1 MKRLL
6 AGILVCML
14 MVTGGAAL
22 AQDAPTEITFFMT
35 FIPNVQFS
43 PVYVGIDKGYFS
55 ERGIALTIEHG
66 DEPVGV
72 DLIAAGQRQFGLI
85 SGEQV
90 IAARANGRPVVS
102 VYEWFQQYPVGIVY
116 PDGAGI
122 STVSDLAGRNVGI
135 PGRFGASYSGLVALL
150 TASGMAESDIALE
163 EIGFNAPEV
172 FCLGG
177 VEASVVYI
185 NNEPI
190 QIQHRADQGE
200 CAGITSVSV
209 FPVSAAVD
217 MVSNGVVTNEQTIAE
232 QPELVSAMVAGFDAG
247 LASVIRNPA
256 EAFLISANYVDNL
269 LTDPALRGV
278 LEAEAEERDAMLEMT
293 PGIDAEEI
301 AAQNAAMLA
310 RLQEQFPAD
319 ALTQMEVLLATITL
333 WRADRLGLADEVS
346 WSATQDILI
355 QMGFVQDA
363 VDVTAAFTNDFLPA
377 AE

>member
-6 AGILVCML
+6 VCAMLVML
-14 MVTGGAAL
+14 MVTGGAVM
-22 AQDAPTEITFFMT
+22 AQETPTEITFFMT

-43 PVYVGIDKGYFS
+43 PVYVGIDKGYFA
-55 ERGIALTIEHG
+55 ERGINLTIEHG

-90 IAARANGRPVVS
+90 IAARANDRPVVS

-116 PDGAGI
+116 PDDAGI
-122 STVSDLAGRNVGI
+122 SAVSDLAGRNVGI

-150 TASGMAESDIALE
+150 TASGMTESDIALE

-200 CAGITSVSV
+200 CGAVSSVSV

-232 QPELVSAMVAGFDAG
+232 QPELVSAMVGGFDAG

-256 EAFLISANYVDNL
+256 EAFLISASYVDNL

-278 LEAEAEERDAMLEMT
+278 LETEAEERAAFLEMT
-293 PGIDAEEI
+293 PGASAADIAEL
-301 AAQNAAMLA
+301 NAGMLS

-319 ALTQMEVLLATITL
+319 ALTQMEVLLATIEL
-333 WRADRLGLADEVS
+333 WRADQLGLADEAS
-346 WSATQDILI
+346 WTATQDILI
-355 QMGFVQDA
+355 RMGFVQQPI
-363 VDVTAAFTNDFLPA
+363 DVTTAFTNAFLPP

>member
-1 MKRLL
+1 
-6 AGILVCML
+6 
-14 MVTGGAAL
+14 
-22 AQDAPTEITFFMT
+22 
-35 FIPNVQFS
+35 
-43 PVYVGIDKGYFS
+43 
-55 ERGIALTIEHG
+55 LTIEHG

-90 IAARANGRPVVS
+90 IAARAGGRPVVS

-116 PDGAGI
+116 PEDAGI
-122 STVSDLAGRNVGI
+122 SAVSDLAGRNVGI

-200 CAGITSVSV
+200 CAGISSVSV

-278 LEAEAEERDAMLEMT
+278 LETEAEERDAMLEMM
-293 PGIDAEEI
+293 PGADADEI
-301 AAQNAAMLA
+301 TAQNAAMLA
-310 RLQEQFPAD
+310 RLQQQFPAD
-319 ALTQMEVLLATITL
+319 ALTQIEVLLATIEL
-333 WRADRLGLADEVS
+333 WRADRLGLADEAS
-346 WSATQDILI
+346 WAATQDILI
-355 QMGFVQDA
+355 QMGFVQEA
-363 VDVTAAFTNDFLPA
+363 VDVTAAFTNDYLPP

>member
-6 AGILVCML
+6 AGLLVCML

-43 PVYVGIDKGYFS
+43 PVYVGIDKGYFA
-55 ERGIALTIEHG
+55 ERGISMTIEHG

-232 QPELVSAMVAGFDAG
+232 QPELVSAMVTGFDAG

-269 LTDPALRGV
+269 LTDTALRGV

-301 AAQNAAMLA
+301 TAQNAAMLA

-319 ALTQMEVLLATITL
+319 ALTQMEVLLATIEL
-333 WRADRLGLADEVS
+333 WRADRLGLADEAS

-363 VDVTAAFTNDFLPA
+363 VDVTAAFTNDFLPP